1 MNRNVRAP
9 ASTWASRASSASNRP
24 HRAGSWTEPFASQ
37 RSLSVTAGL
46 RQQPGKAV
54 QFPRQRDRDK
64 FNKRLDAGLS
74 LQVGAELI
82 GHFYVNVAHTM
93 AFASSSAATTTC
105 WVSEAPECSAGAH
118 TLKARPDSV
127 RDALAYRVRR
137 TVRSCG
143 VMSCRKLGCF
153 GPQSRRRL
161 RVCQSL

>member
-1 MNRNVRAP
+1 MYAHRLLRGLKGEFGLK
-9 ASTWASRASSASNRP
+9 SATQGWFLDGAMRLTTKSFR
-24 HRAGSWTEPFASQ
+24 RRRSW
-37 RSLSVTAGL
+37 
-46 RQQPGKAV
+46 RQQQGKAV
-54 QFPRQRDRDK
+54 QFPRQRDCAK

-74 LQVGAELI
+74 LQLGAELI

-93 AFASSSAATTTC
+93 AFASSPTATTTC
-105 WVSEAPECSAGAH
+105 WMSEAPECSAGAH

-153 GPQSRRRL
+153 GSQSRRRL